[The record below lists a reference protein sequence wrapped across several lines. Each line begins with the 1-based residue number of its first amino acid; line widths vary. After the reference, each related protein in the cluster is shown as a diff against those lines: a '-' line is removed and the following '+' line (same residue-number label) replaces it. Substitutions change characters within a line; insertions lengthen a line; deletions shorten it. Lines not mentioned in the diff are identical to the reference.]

1 MCLQEYFVDD
11 LCELMLYVGQHSP
24 KSLEGLQVEEIMT
37 FMVVFMGSPA
47 CLKNPFVRSRIS
59 EVPVTALMQTLNC
72 DLSSS
77 HCSDGCVSDNAEVR
91 QILRWFWTAFKSR
104 LMRQLFLLDNPLLDD
119 PLLYIALLDK
129 PLPAYL
135 TVPLCVL

>member
-1 MCLQEYFVDD
+1 MDD

-59 EVPVTALMQTLNC
+59 EVCVRALMQTLMNC
-72 DLSSS
+72 MLSSS
-77 HCSDGCVSDNAEVR
+77 NCSDDCVSDNARVR
-91 QILRWFWTAFKSR
+91 QIGTASS
-104 LMRQLFLLDNPLLDD
+104 
-119 PLLYIALLDK
+119 
-129 PLPAYL
+129 L
-135 TVPLCVL
+135 TTPC